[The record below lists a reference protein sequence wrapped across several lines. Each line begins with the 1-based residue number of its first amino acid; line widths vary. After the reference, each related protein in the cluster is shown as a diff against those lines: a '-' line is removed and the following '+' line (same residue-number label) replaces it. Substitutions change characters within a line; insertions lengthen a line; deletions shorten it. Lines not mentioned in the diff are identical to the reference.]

1 LHTPQEAKDFEE
13 RQGRTF
19 ECIRTT
25 ISITGELL
33 RVLSET
39 PKAWRELDEK
49 HGNIFLDLDEDSF
62 SRLDAINASC
72 KKLEANKRKLE
83 LLRERCKDMK
93 NEVSTNH
100 SG

>member
-19 ECIRTT
+19 EYIRTT

-33 RVLSET
+33 RVLSDT
-39 PKAWRELDEK
+39 QQAWRELHEK
-49 HGNIFLDLDEDSF
+49 DGNLFLDLDGDSTG
-62 SRLDAINASC
+62 RLDAINASC
-72 KKLEANKRKLE
+72 KKLEANQRKLE

-93 NEVSTNH
+93 NDVSINH
-100 SG
+100 SR